1 MKKAIVSFWKGLTG
15 IIAAVADWFTLILG
29 MKDESKY
36 GVVTRRI
43 VGGSFAFLMLIL
55 AVSVGIEFTRTVMD
69 EFEVDRSW
77 DYKNYNTQYLSRT
90 ATMYWNYDGNDG
102 FVRNRDGD
110 ITIKNIA
117 WIAKPLGEDSL
128 VLYSKDKKRGYFNIY
143 TGEVAIKP
151 QYKHAWIFS
160 SGLAAVDDN
169 GWMKFVDAQGNVAI
183 DLKTPYLSGMDGYVF
198 HGNHCVVHNNR
209 RDKVGLIDKR
219 GKWVLDA
226 KYLSIKPVDTFWV
239 VNSGDKQC
247 LISDNMKTILPFME
261 GDLWVEKG
269 FVTATM
275 KDHTLRKYTLQGEII
290 DDFIINTVGNLMY
303 DTNEIR
309 YVTSQDYDDD
319 GKLTGETKDKQPVPV
334 QKMASCKVY
343 EAESGWY
350 GLISPNGKVI
360 TPPSYYDITAIG
372 YDLYFCKRD
381 PIRGEILNGKGE
393 KVKTM

>member
-15 IIAAVADWFTLILG
+15 IIAAVADWFNLILG

-226 KYLSIKPVDTFWV
+226 KYLSIEPVDTFWV

-290 DDFIINTVGNLMY
+290 DDFIISTVGNLMY

-350 GLISPNGKVI
+350 GLMSPNGKVI

>member
-1 MKKAIVSFWKGLTG
+1 MSFWKGLTG

-226 KYLSIKPVDTFWV
+226 KYLSIEPVDTFWV

-350 GLISPNGKVI
+350 GLMSPNGKVI

>member
-226 KYLSIKPVDTFWV
+226 KYLSIEPVDTFWV

-350 GLISPNGKVI
+350 GLMSPNGKVI

>member
-77 DYKNYNTQYLSRT
+77 DYKNYTTQYLSRT

-350 GLISPNGKVI
+350 GLMSPNGKGI

>member
-290 DDFIINTVGNLMY
+290 DDFIISTVGNLMY

-350 GLISPNGKVI
+350 GLMSPNGKVI

>member
-226 KYLSIKPVDTFWV
+226 KYLSIEPVDTFWV

-290 DDFIINTVGNLMY
+290 DDFIISTVGNLMY

-350 GLISPNGKVI
+350 GLMSPNGKVI

>member
-77 DYKNYNTQYLSRT
+77 DYKNYTTQYLSRT